1 MQSSPSPSVAA
12 YTPRA
17 PYSVGPK
24 EPLGNARRLMEK
36 YAIHELPVRAEG
48 KLVGLLSAR
57 DLRLLWSLAQ
67 SPPESLTV
75 EQAMST
81 DPYAVASSTALDEVV
96 RIMLERE
103 VDAAVVLE
111 EGRVLGVFTP
121 TNAMEALLDLLE
133 PKRTRSDE
141 RLRSAQP
148 RRGSRGR
155 DTR

>member
-1 MQSSPSPSVAA
+1 MPISPSPSVAA

-57 DLRLLWSLAQ
+57 DLRLLWSRPQ
-67 SPPESLTV
+67 TPPESLAV

-81 DPYAVASSTALDEVV
+81 EPYAVASSTSLDEVV
-96 RIMLERE
+96 RVMLEKD

-111 EGRVLGVFTP
+111 EGRIVGVFTSR
-121 TNAMEALLDLLE
+121 NAMEALLDVLE
-133 PKRTRSDE
+133 PKRTRTDE
-141 RLRSAQP
+141 RTRPAQP
-148 RRGSRGR
+148 GRATRGR